1 MNVNKVWLGIWASAA
16 LALVTGCSGG
26 GTTETAKPGG
36 EPSATAKKGEAITV
50 GVVFDSGGRGDKSFN
65 DSAYAGL
72 ERAMA
77 EFGVKQKTVESKSPK
92 DFETNLTAMA
102 EQGCQIVVAVGL
114 MQKQAL
120 EVVAPK
126 FPEIKFALV
135 DAVVAA
141 PNVRSL
147 LFKEEEGSF
156 LAGYLAGLTTKTN
169 KIGFVGGME
178 IPLIKKFQAGY
189 EAGAKLAN
197 PKVEFLAPKYTGNW
211 DDAGLGKEAAKV
223 LIGQGADIVYHAAG
237 RAGLGVI
244 DAAKEKGVYAI
255 GVDSDQDDV
264 APGTV
269 LTSMIKRVDEAV
281 FQTIRDEIDG
291 KFTAGEVVFDLK
303 ANGVGLSEMRNT
315 KDKLPEGAFAK
326 VEEMAAKVKDGSLK
340 IPDKVEDVAAFLAA
354 APK

>member
-1 MNVNKVWLGIWASAA
+1 MKKAWTIWISTVVALAA
-16 LALVTGCSGG
+16 LGCSGG
-26 GTTETAKPGG
+26 APADGEKPAEGG
-36 EPSATAKKGEAITV
+36 QAKKGSELTV

-65 DSAYAGL
+65 DSAYAGI
-72 ERAMA
+72 ERAKS
-77 EFGVKQKTVESKSPK
+77 EFGIQEKTVESKSAK
-92 DFETNLTAMA
+92 DFESNLTAMA
-102 EQGCQIVVAVGL
+102 EQGCQLIVAVGL

-126 FPEIKFALV
+126 FPDVKFALV
-135 DAVVAA
+135 DAVVDS

-156 LAGYLAGLTTKTN
+156 LAGYLAGLTTKTG

-189 EAGAKLAN
+189 EAGAKMAN
-197 PKVEFLAPKYTGNW
+197 PSVELLPAKYTGNW
-211 DDAGLGKEAAKV
+211 DDAGLGKAAANV

-244 DAAKEKGVYAI
+244 DAAKEKNVFAI

-281 FQTIRDEIDG
+281 YSTIRDLLDD
-291 KFTAGEVVFDLK
+291 KFSAGQVVYDLK

-315 KDKLPEGAFAK
+315 KDKLPEGAFDK
-326 VEEMAAKVKDGSLK
+326 VLAVAEKVKSGELVVPS
-340 IPDKVEDVAAFLAA
+340 KVEDVAAFLAN